1 MSSPES
7 SSPSPVSVLA
17 SALIWVWAHPLH
29 LSHIRLSSFRCCWPC
44 VWGSSCPL
52 HPVVLAL
59 WASVSLCAYSALIF
73 LPVFPEFSMCLSAC
87 VSEAASYTFALI
99 LCYPHREPVPCNAGF
114 FSDCLSLLTGC
125 LAWHQCSS
133 LPLSFSAL
141 FSLLFLFLLCNLTY
155 LLKNGLS
162 ALFLL

>member
-1 MSSPES
+1 M
-7 SSPSPVSVLA
+7 
-17 SALIWVWAHPLH
+17 
-29 LSHIRLSSFRCCWPC
+29 
-44 VWGSSCPL
+44 
-52 HPVVLAL
+52 
-59 WASVSLCAYSALIF
+59 CAYSALIF
-73 LPVFPEFSMCLSAC
+73 LPVFREFSMCLSAC
-87 VSEAASYTFALI
+87 VSEAASYIFALI
-99 LCYPHREPVPCNAGF
+99 LCYPHREPVPGNAGF

-162 ALFLL
+162 ALFLLESVSVLSVIDYVNSHTLVGQLPVVTFSNQV